1 MKSLKNHRMVF
12 TALLFVFMCGSITA
26 QELKPVQLPAPQL
39 NTGVNLMQA
48 LQDRESARTFVD
60 KPLPM
65 QELSNLLFAAYGINR
80 PENGKRTAPSAMN
93 WQEYDI
99 YVVMKEGA
107 FVWDGAKNILNP
119 VASGDLRE
127 ATGVQSFVKSA
138 SVNLVYVADLK
149 KVSRADS
156 DDSKLFVYT
165 DCGFIAQN
173 AYLYCASAGLAARV
187 RGLVDRE
194 KLSKLLNLR
203 PEQKIVL
210 CHSIGYDK

>member
-1 MKSLKNHRMVF
+1 MKRLKNQRMIFAAILFLFGF
-12 TALLFVFMCGSITA
+12 TIFA
-26 QELKPVQLPAPQL
+26 QELKPIQLPAPQTDIG
-39 NTGVNLMQA
+39 NNLMQA
-48 LQDRESARTFVD
+48 LKNRQSARTFID

-80 PENGKRTAPSAMN
+80 PEAGKRTAPSAMN

-107 FVWDGAKNILNP
+107 FIWDASKNLLNP
-119 VASGDLRE
+119 VAAGDLRE

-149 KVSRADS
+149 KVSRAES

-173 AYLYCASAGLAARV
+173 TYLYCASAGIAARV
-187 RGLVDRE
+187 RGLVDRD